1 MNGLKYIRTKCNYSQ
16 RALAE
21 VMGVSRQA
29 INMWENSKKLPSKE
43 RKEDLCNIF
52 GIDNSD
58 YFGEITDEQHQK
70 LKELPIYRI
79 HSGLGRVNDLHL
91 NQSSWMMYVTDQTN
105 VTQ

>member
-70 LKELPIYRI
+70 LKELPNIQNSFR
-79 HSGLGRVNDLHL
+79 RAE
-91 NQSSWMMYVTDQTN
+91 
-105 VTQ
+105 

>member
-43 RKEDLCNIF
+43 RKEIYAIYLVL
-52 GIDNSD
+52 
-58 YFGEITDEQHQK
+58 ITRIILVNLLLSNTEN
-70 LKELPIYRI
+70 LKNFLYTEFIPA
-79 HSGLGRVNDLHL
+79 GRVNDLHL
-91 NQSSWMMYVTDQTN
+91 SR
-105 VTQ
+105 

>member
-58 YFGEITDEQHQK
+58 YFGELTVEQHPK

-79 HSGLGRVNDLHL
+79 YSGG
-91 NQSSWMMYVTDQTN
+91 WTIYI
-105 VTQ
+105 

>member
-21 VMGVSRQA
+21 AMGVSRQA

-58 YFGEITDEQHQK
+58 YFGELTVEQHQN
-70 LKELPIYRI
+70 LKNCLYTEFIPAV
-79 HSGLGRVNDLHL
+79 RVNDLHL
-91 NQSSWMMYVTDQTN
+91 SR
-105 VTQ
+105 

>member
-43 RKEDLCNIF
+43 RKEDSMQYIW
-52 GIDNSD
+52 
-58 YFGEITDEQHQK
+58 Y
-70 LKELPIYRI
+70 
-79 HSGLGRVNDLHL
+79 
-91 NQSSWMMYVTDQTN
+91 
-105 VTQ
+105 